1 MKLERLEQT
10 QFDIIEQINNVNYQG
25 SLMPSTQPSNIVT
38 MTESNVNLEH
48 WEIKSIEL
56 SNQIISQCKSFYFIL
71 LYCCLE
77 F

>member
-10 QFDIIEQINNVNYQG
+10 QFDIIEQINNINYQG
-25 SLMPSTQPSNIVT
+25 SLMPPTQPSNIVT